1 MDHGPNLSGE
11 WRLLVFDVEEK
22 RVKYQTIILERTD
35 GIGYLTLNR
44 PERANTISFQL
55 MIDVVNAMEEVE
67 KEPAF
72 RVVIVT
78 GAGGKHFCGGAD
90 LRDFAERAREA
101 KSRGERQGGGDFV
114 SPRRDL
120 FSALEESRVPVIAAI
135 NGAAMG
141 GGCEIALACD
151 IRVIADTATIGL
163 PEIRFGALPA
173 GGGTQ
178 RLPRL
183 VGSGIAKEMIFSGL
197 PYTAEDALRIGLVNK
212 AVPAAS
218 LIPEAEKIAGVY
230 IERAAYALKTAKA
243 LINRGVELPLKDAL
257 ALERK
262 VIAEM
267 ATPEERKKAQDDAAA
282 TQKTY
287 ARIFNKT

>member
-11 WRLLVFDVEEK
+11 WRLLVLDVEEK
-22 RVKYQTIILERTD
+22 RVKYETIILERKD

-67 KEPAF
+67 KDPAF

>member
-1 MDHGPNLSGE
+1 ME
-11 WRLLVFDVEEK
+11 
-22 RVKYQTIILERTD
+22 YQTIILERKG
-35 GIGYLTLNR
+35 GIGHLTLNR
-44 PERANTISFQL
+44 PERANTISLQL
-55 MIDVVNAMEEVE
+55 MIDVVSAMEEVE
-67 KEPAF
+67 KDPAF
-72 RVVIVT
+72 RVVILT

-101 KSRGERQGGGDFV
+101 RSRGEGQSGGDFV

-151 IRVIADTATIGL
+151 IRVIADSATVGL

-197 PYTAEDALRIGLVNK
+197 PYTAADALRIGLVNK
-212 AVPAAS
+212 VVPAAE
-218 LIPEAEKIAGVY
+218 LISESEKIAAVY

-243 LINRGVELPLKDAL
+243 LINRGVELPLKDGL

-262 VIAEM
+262 MIAEM
-267 ATPEERKKAQDDAAA
+267 ATPEERKKAQDAAAA
-282 TQKTY
+282 TQTTY

>member
-1 MDHGPNLSGE
+1 M
-11 WRLLVFDVEEK
+11 
-22 RVKYQTIILERTD
+22 KYETIILERKE

-44 PERANTISFQL
+44 PDRANTISFQL
-55 MIDVVNAMEEVE
+55 MQEVVSAMAEVE
-67 KEPAF
+67 ADPEY

-78 GAGGKHFCGGAD
+78 GAGKHFCGGAD
-90 LRDFAERAREA
+90 LRDFAERARERA
-101 KSRGERQGGGDFV
+101 ASGVRRRGGADFV
-114 SPRRDL
+114 GPQRDL
-120 FSALEESRVPVIAAI
+120 FAALEESRVPTIAAI

-151 IRVIADTATIGL
+151 VRVMSDSAAIGL
-163 PEIRFGALPA
+163 PEIRFGALPG

-183 VGSGIAKEMIFSGL
+183 VGPGVAKEMIFSGL
-197 PYTAEDALRIGLVNK
+197 PWTAEDAFRVGLVNR
-212 AVPAAS
+212 VTP
-218 LIPEAEKIAGVY
+218 AEKLLSVCEQIAAVY
-230 IERAAYALKTAKA
+230 VRRAAYALKTAKA
-243 LINRGVELPLKDAL
+243 LVNLGVELPLKDGI

-262 VIAEM
+262 MIAEM

-287 ARIFNKT
+287 ARIFQKDS

>member
-1 MDHGPNLSGE
+1 M
-11 WRLLVFDVEEK
+11 
-22 RVKYQTIILERTD
+22 KYQTIILERKD
-35 GIGYLTLNR
+35 GLGYLTLNR

-55 MIDVVNAMEEVE
+55 MMDVVNAMEEIE
-67 KEPAF
+67 KDPEF

-78 GAGGKHFCGGAD
+78 GAGEKHFCGGAD

-101 KSRGERQGGGDFV
+101 KTRGERQGGGDFV

-151 IRVIADTATIGL
+151 IRVIADSATIGL

-197 PYTAEDALRIGLVNK
+197 PYTADDALRIRLVNK
-212 AVPAAS
+212 VVPAAK
-218 LIPEAEKIAGVY
+218 LIPECEKIAGVY
-230 IERAAYALKTAKA
+230 LERAAYALKTAKA

-262 VIAEM
+262 MIAEM
-267 ATPEERKKAQDDAAA
+267 ATPEERKKAQDQAAA

-287 ARIFNKT
+287 ARIFNKA

>member
-1 MDHGPNLSGE
+1 
-11 WRLLVFDVEEK
+11 
-22 RVKYQTIILERTD
+22 VKYETIILERKD
-35 GIGYLTLNR
+35 GIGHLTLNR

-67 KEPAF
+67 KDPGF

-90 LRDFAERAREA
+90 LRDFAERARAA
-101 KSRGERQGGGDFV
+101 KSGGERQGGGDFV

-212 AVPAAS
+212 VVPAAE
-218 LIPEAEKIAGVY
+218 LIPECEKIAGVY

-243 LINRGVELPLKDAL
+243 LINRGIELPLKDAL

-262 VIAEM
+262 MIAEM
-267 ATPEERKKAQDDAAA
+267 ATPEERKKAQDQAAA

-287 ARIFNKT
+287 ARIFNKS

>member
-1 MDHGPNLSGE
+1 M
-11 WRLLVFDVEEK
+11 
-22 RVKYQTIILERTD
+22 KYETIILERKN
-35 GIGYLTLNR
+35 GIGHLTLNR
-44 PERANTISFQL
+44 PERANTISFRL
-55 MIDVVNAMEEVE
+55 MIDVVNAMAEVE
-67 KEPAF
+67 NDPEY

-101 KSRGERQGGGDFV
+101 RSSGERQRGGGDFV
-114 SPRRDL
+114 SPQRDL

-151 IRVIADTATIGL
+151 IRVIADTATVGL

-197 PYTAEDALRIGLVNK
+197 PYTADDALRIGLVNRV
-212 AVPAAS
+212 VPYAD
-218 LIPEAEKIAGVY
+218 LISECENIARVY
-230 IERAAYALKTAKA
+230 VERAAYALKTAKA
-243 LINRGVELPLKDAL
+243 LINRGVELPLKEAL
-257 ALERK
+257 VLER
-262 VIAEM
+262 
-267 ATPEERKKAQDDAAA
+267 
-282 TQKTY
+282 
-287 ARIFNKT
+287 

>member
-1 MDHGPNLSGE
+1 M
-11 WRLLVFDVEEK
+11 
-22 RVKYQTIILERTD
+22 KYETIILERKE

-55 MIDVVNAMEEVE
+55 MLDVVSAMEEVE
-67 KEPAF
+67 NEPEY

-90 LRDFAERAREA
+90 LRDFAERARQQRASGAERTQE
-101 KSRGERQGGGDFV
+101 SRDFV
-114 SPRRDL
+114 SPKRDL

-183 VGSGIAKEMIFSGL
+183 VGTGVAKEMILSGL
-197 PYTAEDALRIGLVNK
+197 PWTPEEAFRVGLVNRV
-212 AVPAAS
+212 APAAELMS
-218 LIPEAEKIAGVY
+218 TCEQMARVY

-243 LINRGVELPLKDAL
+243 LINRGMDLPLKDGL

-262 VIAEM
+262 MIAEM
-267 ATPEERKKAQDDAAA
+267 ATPEERRKAQEQAAA

-287 ARIFNKT
+287 ARIFGERS

>member
-1 MDHGPNLSGE
+1 VAYE
-11 WRLLVFDVEEK
+11 
-22 RVKYQTIILERTD
+22 TIILERKG

-44 PERANTISFQL
+44 PERANTISMQL
-55 MIDVVNAMEEVE
+55 MLDVVSAMEEVE
-67 KEPAF
+67 KDSEY
-72 RVVIVT
+72 RVMIVT

-101 KSRGERQGGGDFV
+101 RSGGERRGGGGFV
-114 SPRRDL
+114 SPQRDL
-120 FSALEESRVPVIAAI
+120 FAALEESRVPVIAAI

-151 IRVIADTATIGL
+151 IRVIADTAPIGL

-183 VGSGIAKEMIFSGL
+183 VGPGIAKEMIFSGL
-197 PYTAEDALRIGLVNK
+197 PYTAADALRIGLVNK
-212 AVPAAS
+212 VVPAAE
-218 LIPEAEKIAGVY
+218 LIPECEKIAAVY
-230 IERAAYALKTAKA
+230 IERASYALKTAKA

-262 VIAEM
+262 MIAEM
-267 ATPEERKKAQDDAAA
+267 ATPEERKAAQDAAA
-282 TQKTY
+282 ASQKTY
-287 ARIFNKT
+287 ARIFGKT

>member
-1 MDHGPNLSGE
+1 MNYES
-11 WRLLVFDVEEK
+11 
-22 RVKYQTIILERTD
+22 IILERKD

-67 KEPAF
+67 KDAEY

-90 LRDFAERAREA
+90 LRDFAERARERA
-101 KSRGERQGGGDFV
+101 KAGGERQGTADFV

-151 IRVIADTATIGL
+151 IRVIADTATVGL

-183 VGSGIAKEMIFSGL
+183 VGAGIAKEMIFSGL
-197 PYTAEDALRIGLVNK
+197 PCRAEDALRIGLVNRV
-212 AVPAAS
+212 VPAAD
-218 LIPEAEKIAGVY
+218 LIPECEKTARVY

-243 LINRGVELPLKDAL
+243 LINRGIELPLKDAL
-257 ALERK
+257 VLERK
-262 VIAEM
+262 MIAEM
-267 ATPEERKKAQDDAAA
+267 ATPAERKAAQDAAA
-282 TQKTY
+282 ASQKTY
-287 ARIFNKT
+287 ARIFNRS

>member
-1 MDHGPNLSGE
+1 M
-11 WRLLVFDVEEK
+11 
-22 RVKYQTIILERTD
+22 KYETIILERKD

-55 MIDVVNAMEEVE
+55 MSDVVNAMEEVE
-67 KEPAF
+67 KDAEY

-90 LRDFAERAREA
+90 LRDFAERAPERG
-101 KSRGERQGGGDFV
+101 KSNPGAGSERQSGGDFV

-120 FSALEESRVPVIAAI
+120 FSAFEESRVPVIAAI

-151 IRVIADTATIGL
+151 IRVMSDTASVGL

-183 VGSGIAKEMIFSGL
+183 IGAGIAKEMIFSGL
-197 PYTAEDALRIGLVNK
+197 PYTGAEALRIGLVNK
-212 AVPAAS
+212 VVPAAE
-218 LIPEAEKIAGVY
+218 LISECEKIARVY

-243 LINRGVELPLKDAL
+243 LINRGVELSLKDGL
-257 ALERK
+257 ALERRM
-262 VIAEM
+262 IAEM
-267 ATPEERKKAQDDAAA
+267 ATPEERKAAQDAAA
-282 TQKTY
+282 ASQKTY
-287 ARIFNKT
+287 ARIFNRS

>member
-1 MDHGPNLSGE
+1 VNYE
-11 WRLLVFDVEEK
+11 
-22 RVKYQTIILERTD
+22 TIILERKE

-55 MIDVVNAMEEVE
+55 MHDVVSAMDEVE
-67 KEPAF
+67 NDPAY
-72 RVVIVT
+72 RVVILT
-78 GAGGKHFCGGAD
+78 GAGPKHFCGGAD
-90 LRDFAERAREA
+90 LRDFAERAKQRAAGGASREGN
-101 KSRGERQGGGDFV
+101 RDFV
-114 SPRRDL
+114 TPGRDL

-151 IRVIADTATIGL
+151 IRVIAHTATIGL

-183 VGSGIAKEMIFSGL
+183 VGPGVAKEMILSGL
-197 PYTAEDALRIGLVNK
+197 PWTPEEALRVGLVNRV
-212 AVPAAS
+212 APAAD
-218 LIPEAEKIAGVY
+218 LIKVCEEMANVFV
-230 IERAAYALKTAKA
+230 ERAGYALKTAKA
-243 LINRGVELPLKDAL
+243 LINRGMDMNLKDAL

-262 VIAEM
+262 MIAEM
-267 ATPEERKKAQDDAAA
+267 ATPEERRKAQEQAAA

-287 ARIFNKT
+287 ARIFNRS

>member
-1 MDHGPNLSGE
+1 MGDSM
-11 WRLLVFDVEEK
+11 
-22 RVKYQTIILERTD
+22 KYETIILERKD
-35 GIGYLTLNR
+35 RIGYLTLNR

-55 MIDVVNAMEEVE
+55 MQDVVAAMEEIE
-67 KEPAF
+67 ADPEY
-72 RVVIVT
+72 RVLIVT
-78 GAGGKHFCGGAD
+78 GAGKHFCGGAD
-90 LRDFAERAREA
+90 LRDFAERARERA
-101 KSRGERQGGGDFV
+101 SSGVERQGGGDFV
-114 SPRRDL
+114 TPRRDL

-151 IRVIADTATIGL
+151 IRVMSDSATIGL

-183 VGSGIAKEMIFSGL
+183 VGVGVAKEMIFSGL
-197 PYTAEDALRIGLVNK
+197 PWTAEEAFRVGLVNR
-212 AVPAAS
+212 AVPAAE
-218 LIPEAEKIAGVY
+218 LIKECEKIAAVY
-230 IERAAYALKTAKA
+230 VERAAYALKTAKQ
-243 LINRGVELPLKDAL
+243 LINRGVELTLKDGI

-262 VIAEM
+262 MIAEM
-267 ATPEERKKAQDDAAA
+267 ATPEERKKAQDQAAA

-287 ARIFNKT
+287 ARIFENRS

>member
-1 MDHGPNLSGE
+1 M
-11 WRLLVFDVEEK
+11 
-22 RVKYQTIILERTD
+22 KYETIILERKD

-44 PERANTISFQL
+44 PERANTISLQL
-55 MIDVVNAMEEVE
+55 MIDVVNATEEVE
-67 KEPAF
+67 KDPEY
-72 RVVIVT
+72 RVVILT

-90 LRDFAERAREA
+90 LRDFAERARQ
-101 KSRGERQGGGDFV
+101 RGQSGGRPGAGGGDFV

-120 FSALEESRVPVIAAI
+120 FTALEESRVPVIAAI

-183 VGSGIAKEMIFSGL
+183 VGTGIAKEMILSGL
-197 PYTAEDALRIGLVNK
+197 PWTPEQAYRVGLVNK
-212 AVPAAS
+212 VVPAAN
-218 LIPEAEKIAGVY
+218 LISSCEEIAKVY

-243 LINRGVELPLKDAL
+243 LINKGMDLTLKDGL

-262 VIAEM
+262 MIAEM
-267 ATPEERKKAQDDAAA
+267 ASPEERRAAQDAAAA

-287 ARIFNKT
+287 ARIFSKT

>member
-1 MDHGPNLSGE
+1 M
-11 WRLLVFDVEEK
+11 
-22 RVKYQTIILERTD
+22 RVGTITTNKENKMNYETIILERKD

-44 PERANTISFQL
+44 PERANTISLQL

-67 KEPAF
+67 KDPEY
-72 RVVIVT
+72 RVIILT

-90 LRDFAERAREA
+90 LRDFAERARQ
-101 KSRGERQGGGDFV
+101 RGQRGGQPGAGGGDFV

-120 FSALEESRVPVIAAI
+120 FTALEESRVPVIAAI

-151 IRVIADTATIGL
+151 IRVIAESATVGL

-183 VGSGIAKEMIFSGL
+183 VGAGIAKEMIFSGL
-197 PYTAEDALRIGLVNK
+197 PYIAQDALRIGLVNK
-212 AVPAAS
+212 VTSVAE
-218 LIPEAEKIAGVY
+218 LISESEKIA
-230 IERAAYALKTAKA
+230 
-243 LINRGVELPLKDAL
+243 N
-257 ALERK
+257 
-262 VIAEM
+262 
-267 ATPEERKKAQDDAAA
+267 
-282 TQKTY
+282 
-287 ARIFNKT
+287 

>member
-1 MDHGPNLSGE
+1 MNYE
-11 WRLLVFDVEEK
+11 
-22 RVKYQTIILERTD
+22 TIILERKD

-44 PERANTISFQL
+44 PERANTISLQL
-55 MIDVVNAMEEVE
+55 MIDVVNALEEVD
-67 KEPAF
+67 KEPEY
-72 RVVIVT
+72 RVVILT

-90 LRDFAERAREA
+90 LRDFAERARQ
-101 KSRGERQGGGDFV
+101 RGASGGQPGGGGRDFV

-120 FSALEESRVPVIAAI
+120 FTALEDSRAPVIAAI

-183 VGSGIAKEMIFSGL
+183 VGAGIAKEMIFSGL
-197 PYTAEDALRIGLVNK
+197 PWTPEQAHRVGLVNRV
-212 AVPAAS
+212 VPAADLMRS
-218 LIPEAEKIAGVY
+218 CEEIARVY

-243 LINRGVELPLKDAL
+243 LINKGMDLSLKDGL

-262 VIAEM
+262 MIAEM
-267 ATPEERKKAQDDAAA
+267 ATPEERRNAQDAAAA

-287 ARIFNKT
+287 ARIFSKT

>member
-1 MDHGPNLSGE
+1 M
-11 WRLLVFDVEEK
+11 
-22 RVKYQTIILERTD
+22 KYETIILERKD

-44 PERANTISFQL
+44 PDRANTISFQL
-55 MIDVVNAMEEVE
+55 MKEVVSAMEEVE
-67 KEPAF
+67 ADPEY
-72 RVVIVT
+72 RVVILT
-78 GAGGKHFCGGAD
+78 GAGKHFCGGAD
-90 LRDFAERAREA
+90 LRDFAERARERA
-101 KSRGERQGGGDFV
+101 TAGAERRGSGDFV
-114 SPRRDL
+114 TPQRDL

-151 IRVIADTATIGL
+151 VRVISDTATIGL

-183 VGSGIAKEMIFSGL
+183 VGPGVAKEMIFSGL
-197 PYTAEDALRIGLVNK
+197 PWTAEEAFRVGLVNRV
-212 AVPAAS
+212 APAAD
-218 LIPEAEKIAGVY
+218 LINECETMARVY
-230 IERAAYALKTAKA
+230 IERAAYALKAAKQ
-243 LINRGVELPLKDAL
+243 LINRGVELPLKDAI

-262 VIAEM
+262 MIAEM
-267 ATPEERKKAQDDAAA
+267 ATPEERRKAQEQAAA

-287 ARIFNKT
+287 ARIFSDRS

>member
-11 WRLLVFDVEEK
+11 WRLLVLDVEEK
-22 RVKYQTIILERTD
+22 RVKYETIILERKD

-90 LRDFAERAREA
+90 LRDFAERARAA

>member
-1 MDHGPNLSGE
+1 MPYE
-11 WRLLVFDVEEK
+11 
-22 RVKYQTIILERTD
+22 TIILERKD

-44 PERANTISFQL
+44 PDRANTISFQL
-55 MIDVVNAMEEVE
+55 MHDVVSAMEEVE
-67 KEPAF
+67 NDPEY

-78 GAGGKHFCGGAD
+78 GAGNRHFCGGAD
-90 LRDFAERAREA
+90 LRDFAERARNRA
-101 KSRGERQGGGDFV
+101 PSAVTGGERKPGDFV

-151 IRVIADTATIGL
+151 VRYIADTATIGL

-183 VGSGIAKEMIFSGL
+183 VGTGIAKEMIMSGL
-197 PYTAEDALRIGLVNK
+197 PWTPEEAFRVGLVNRV
-212 AVPAAS
+212 APAAD
-218 LIPEAEKIAGVY
+218 LIPECEKFARVL
-230 IERAAYALKTAKA
+230 IERAAYALKAAKQ
-243 LINRGVELPLKDAL
+243 LINGGMDLPLKDGL

-262 VIAEM
+262 IIAEM
-267 ATPEERKKAQDDAAA
+267 ATPEERRKAQEQAAA
-282 TQKTY
+282 SQKTY
-287 ARIFNKT
+287 ARIFKNT

>member
-1 MDHGPNLSGE
+1 MAYE
-11 WRLLVFDVEEK
+11 
-22 RVKYQTIILERTD
+22 TIILEHKD

-55 MIDVVNAMEEVE
+55 MHDVVSAMETVE
-67 KEPAF
+67 NDPQY
-72 RVVIVT
+72 RVVILT

-90 LRDFAERAREA
+90 LRDFAERARERA
-101 KSRGERQGGGDFV
+101 KGGGERQSSGD

-120 FSALEESRVPVIAAI
+120 FSALEESRAPVIAAI

-163 PEIRFGALPA
+163 PEIRFGELPA

-183 VGSGIAKEMIFSGL
+183 VGPGIAKEMILSGL
-197 PYTAEDALRIGLVNK
+197 PWSAADAYRVGLVNK
-212 AVPAAS
+212 VVPAGDLMATCEQFARV
-218 LIPEAEKIAGVY
+218 L
-230 IERAAYALKTAKA
+230 IERAAYALKAAKF
-243 LINRGVELPLKDAL
+243 LINHGADLPLAEAL
-257 ALERK
+257 KLERTT
-262 VIAEM
+262 IQNM
-267 ATPEERKKAQDDAAA
+267 GTPEERRAARDRAAA

-287 ARIFNKT
+287 ARIFNKDA

>member
-1 MDHGPNLSGE
+1 MNYE
-11 WRLLVFDVEEK
+11 
-22 RVKYQTIILERTD
+22 TIILERRD

-44 PERANTISFQL
+44 PERANTISLQL
-55 MIDVVNAMEEVE
+55 MIDVVNAMEEVD
-67 KEPAF
+67 KDPGY
-72 RVVIVT
+72 RVVILT

-90 LRDFAERAREA
+90 LRDFAERARQ
-101 KSRGERQGGGDFV
+101 RGGGGGQPGAGTGDFV

-120 FSALEESRVPVIAAI
+120 FTALEDSRVPVIAAI

-151 IRVIADTATIGL
+151 IRVIADTAIIGL

-183 VGSGIAKEMIFSGL
+183 VGAGIAKEMIFSGL
-197 PYTAEDALRIGLVNK
+197 PWTPEQAHRVGLVNRV
-212 AVPAAS
+212 VPAADLMTS
-218 LIPEAEKIAGVY
+218 CEEIARVY

-243 LINRGVELPLKDAL
+243 LINKGMDMSLKDGL

-262 VIAEM
+262 MIAEM
-267 ATPEERKKAQDDAAA
+267 ATPEERRKAQDAAAA

-287 ARIFNKT
+287 ARIFSKT

>member
-1 MDHGPNLSGE
+1 M
-11 WRLLVFDVEEK
+11 
-22 RVKYQTIILERTD
+22 KYETIILERKD

-55 MIDVVNAMEEVE
+55 MVDVVNAMEEVE
-67 KEPAF
+67 NDPEY

-101 KSRGERQGGGDFV
+101 RSRGDRQGGGGDFV

-151 IRVIADTATIGL
+151 IRVIADTATVGL

-183 VGSGIAKEMIFSGL
+183 VGPGIAKEMIFSGL
-197 PYTAEDALRIGLVNK
+197 PYTAADALRIGLANK
-212 AVPAAS
+212 VVPAAE
-218 LIPEAEKIAGVY
+218 LISECERIAAVY

-262 VIAEM
+262 MIAEM
-267 ATPEERKKAQDDAAA
+267 ATPEERKKAQDQAAA

>member
-1 MDHGPNLSGE
+1 
-11 WRLLVFDVEEK
+11 
-22 RVKYQTIILERTD
+22 VKYETIILDRKN
-35 GIGYLTLNR
+35 GIGQLTLNR

-67 KEPAF
+67 KDSEF

-90 LRDFAERAREA
+90 LRDFAERARQA
-101 KSRGERQGGGDFV
+101 KSTGERQGGGDFV

-197 PYTAEDALRIGLVNK
+197 PYTAEDALGLRLVNK
-212 AVPAAS
+212 VVPAAE
-218 LIPEAEKIAGVY
+218 LILECEKIAGVY

-262 VIAEM
+262 MIAEM
-267 ATPEERKKAQDDAAA
+267 ATPEERKKAQDQAAA